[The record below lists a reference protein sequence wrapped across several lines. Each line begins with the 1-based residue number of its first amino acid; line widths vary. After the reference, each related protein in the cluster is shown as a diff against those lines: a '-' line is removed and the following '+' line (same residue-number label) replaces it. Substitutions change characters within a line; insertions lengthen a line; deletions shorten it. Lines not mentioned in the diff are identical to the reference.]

1 MFYRL
6 KLSDWIYLLL
16 LIILTY
22 LWINYD
28 QVILKEAYQ
37 RMIAFPLIGIVL
49 MVLFFNLVKP
59 NKPLLLS
66 NTMTVILVPL
76 FIILSVIIHLVII
89 RDGFQFKIVVL
100 WFMTAAMIYLS
111 GFIYEMMR
119 RK

>member
-1 MFYRL
+1 MFYQL
-6 KLSDWIYLLL
+6 KLKDWTYLLV

-28 QVILKEAYQ
+28 QLILKEAYQ
-37 RMIAFPLIGIVL
+37 RMIAFPLIGMIL
-49 MVLFFNLVKP
+49 MVLFFILVKP
-59 NKPLLLS
+59 DKPLPLS
-66 NTMTVILVPL
+66 NIMTVILVPL

-89 RDGFQFKIVVL
+89 RDGFQLKIVVL

-111 GFIYEMMR
+111 GFIYKISH